1 MLTSKGLSLV
11 ELLVT
16 ISIISVIL
24 SVAMPSAS
32 RLREQQQLASVLSD
46 LRGGLALTR
55 QEAIRTGSSVSIAP
69 SANHWQNG
77 WRIFRDTDHDGIW
90 DAGEHLLREVPALPD
105 TLSLSSN
112 TPLRRY
118 IRYTPS
124 GRATL
129 VNGGYQMGTLSLC
142 ENTSTKGYQLR
153 LNNAGRFSV
162 NPVNGCESF

>member
-16 ISIISVIL
+16 ISIISVII
-24 SVAMPSAS
+24 SIATPGAS
-32 RLREQQQLASVLSD
+32 RLREKQQLASTLSD

-55 QEAIRTGSSVSIAP
+55 QEAIRIGGSVSIAP
-69 SANHWQNG
+69 LDNHWQYG
-77 WRIFRDTDHDGIW
+77 WRIFHDANHDGIW
-90 DAGEHLLREVPALPD
+90 DSEEHVLRQIPALP
-105 TLSLSSN
+105 TALSLSGN
-112 TPLRRY
+112 APLRRY

-129 VNGGYQMGTLSLC
+129 VNGGYQMGTLLLC
-142 ENTSTKGYQLR
+142 DNSSTTGYQLR

-162 NPVNGCESF
+162 TPVIGCVGL